1 MKISVIVRTC
11 NRPDFLEQSL
21 CSVELQTHTDWEVI
35 IFDDGDSV
43 KNFKIVNEFKKRNP
57 LNLVTYYSSG
67 GDYFLFRNSWI
78 LAPRISQGQ
87 VMVRLDDDDIL
98 DAESLSFIDK
108 VFTQTPDLEFAY

>member
-43 KNFKIVNEFKKRNP
+43 KTSK
-57 LNLVTYYSSG
+57 
-67 GDYFLFRNSWI
+67 
-78 LAPRISQGQ
+78 
-87 VMVRLDDDDIL
+87 
-98 DAESLSFIDK
+98 
-108 VFTQTPDLEFAY
+108 